1 MFKDKII
8 LNSTN
13 PLEIYGEENEKLNLI
28 QSYFPDIKIVARG
41 IEIILEGEEAG
52 VQKIKKLFI
61 DIIDY
66 VKKNEYLNN
75 KDLQKLMRNN
85 LTNKFLDV
93 NFQLTGRNGNLIKPK
108 TINQKKMIQLSY
120 VNNLLFVLGP
130 AGTGKTYTAIVLASK
145 ALKEKQFKKII
156 LTRPAVEA
164 GENLGFLPGDLYD
177 KLSPYMRPLYD
188 SLNDIFEKKTLNSY
202 LNNNVI
208 EIVPLAFMR
217 GRTLD
222 NAFIILDEAQNT
234 TIEQMKMF
242 LTRMGPSAKFIVCG
256 DISQVDLP
264 RNQKSGLIHAST
276 ILNDIKNIGFIK
288 FDEDDVIRH
297 KLVKQI
303 IKAYK
308 K

>member
-8 LNSTN
+8 LDSIN
-13 PLEIYGEENEKLNLI
+13 PLEIYGEENEKINLI
-28 QSYFPDIKIVARG
+28 KSYFPDLKITARG
-41 IEIILEGEEAG
+41 LTVMFEGEEKS
-52 VQKIKKLFI
+52 VKKIKKLII

-66 VKKNEYLNN
+66 AKQNKHLNN
-75 KDLQKLMRNN
+75 NDIQHLITQDVAGEVLE
-85 LTNKFLDV
+85 V
-93 NFQLTGRNGNLIKPK
+93 NFQLIGKNGNLIKPK

-120 VNNLLFVLGP
+120 QNNLLFVLGP
-130 AGTGKTYTAIVLASK
+130 AGTGKTYTAIALASK
-145 ALKEKQFKKII
+145 AFKEKQYKKII

-188 SLNDIFEKKTLNSY
+188 ALNDIFEEKKLTSY
-202 LNNNVI
+202 LNNNLI

-222 NAFIILDEAQNT
+222 NAFIILDEAQNA

-242 LTRMGPSAKFIVCG
+242 LTRMGPSSQFIICG
-256 DISQVDLP
+256 DVSQVDLP
-264 RNQKSGLIHAST
+264 SNQKSGLIHAT
-276 ILNDIKNIGFIK
+276 KILNNIKNIGFIK
-288 FDEDDVIRH
+288 FDEHDVIRH
-297 KLVKQI
+297 TLVKHI

>member
-28 QSYFPDIKIVARG
+28 QSYFPEIKIVARG
-41 IEIILEGEEAG
+41 IEIIFEGEEGG
-52 VQKIKKLFI
+52 VKKIKKIFL

-75 KDLQKLMRNN
+75 KDLQKLMSND
-85 LTNKFLDV
+85 LTNKFIDV
-93 NFQLTGRNGNLIKPK
+93 DFQLTGRNGNLIKPK

-120 VNNLLFVLGP
+120 VKNLLFVLGP

-188 SLNDIFEKKTLNSY
+188 ALNDIFEEKKLNSY

>member
-8 LNSTN
+8 LDSIN
-13 PLEIYGEENEKLNLI
+13 PLEIYGEENEKINLI
-28 QSYFPDIKIVARG
+28 KSYFPDLKITARG
-41 IEIILEGEEAG
+41 LTVMFEGEEKS
-52 VQKIKKLFI
+52 VKKIKKLII

-66 VKKNEYLNN
+66 AKQNKHLNN
-75 KDLQKLMRNN
+75 NDIQHLITQDVPGEV
-85 LTNKFLDV
+85 LDV
-93 NFQLTGRNGNLIKPK
+93 NFQLIGKNGNLIKPK

-120 VNNLLFVLGP
+120 QNNLLFVLGP
-130 AGTGKTYTAIVLASK
+130 AGTGKTYTAIALASK
-145 ALKEKQFKKII
+145 AFKEKQYKKII

-188 SLNDIFEKKTLNSY
+188 ALNDIFEEKKLTSY
-202 LNNNVI
+202 LNNNLI

-222 NAFIILDEAQNT
+222 NAFIILDEAQNA

-242 LTRMGPSAKFIVCG
+242 LTRMGPSSQFIICG
-256 DISQVDLP
+256 DVSQVDLP
-264 RNQKSGLIHAST
+264 SNQKSGLIHAT
-276 ILNDIKNIGFIK
+276 KILNNIKNIGFIK
-288 FDEDDVIRH
+288 FDEHDVIRH
-297 KLVKQI
+297 TLVKHI

>member
-8 LNSTN
+8 LDSIN
-13 PLEIYGEENEKLNLI
+13 PLEIYGEENEKINLI
-28 QSYFPDIKIVARG
+28 KSYFPDLKITARG
-41 IEIILEGEEAG
+41 LTVMFEGEEKS
-52 VQKIKKLFI
+52 VKKIKKLII

-66 VKKNEYLNN
+66 AKQNKHLNN
-75 KDLQKLMRNN
+75 NDIQHLITQDAPGEV
-85 LTNKFLDV
+85 LDV
-93 NFQLTGRNGNLIKPK
+93 NFQLIGKNGNLIKPK

-120 VNNLLFVLGP
+120 QNNLLFVLGP
-130 AGTGKTYTAIVLASK
+130 AGTGKTYTAIALASK
-145 ALKEKQFKKII
+145 AFKEKQYKKII

-188 SLNDIFEKKTLNSY
+188 ALNDIFEEKKLTSY
-202 LNNNVI
+202 LNNNLI

-222 NAFIILDEAQNT
+222 NAFIILDEAQNA

-242 LTRMGPSAKFIVCG
+242 LTRMGPSSQFIICG
-256 DISQVDLP
+256 DVSQVDLP
-264 RNQKSGLIHAST
+264 SNQKSGLIHAT
-276 ILNDIKNIGFIK
+276 KILNNIKNIGFIK
-288 FDEDDVIRH
+288 FDEHDVIRH
-297 KLVKQI
+297 TLVKHI

>member
-52 VQKIKKLFI
+52 VQKIKKLFV

-93 NFQLTGRNGNLIKPK
+93 DFQLTGRNGNLIKPK

-188 SLNDIFEKKTLNSY
+188 SLNDIFEEKKLNSY

>member
-13 PLEIYGEENEKLNLI
+13 LIEIYGEENEKINFI
-28 QSYFPDIKIVARG
+28 NSYFPDIKIVARG
-41 IEIILEGEEAG
+41 VEIIFEGEEIG
-52 VQKIKKLFI
+52 VKKIKQLFI

-66 VKKNEYLNN
+66 AKKNKYLT
-75 KDLQKLMRNN
+75 KHDIEKLMRNDMQHN
-85 LTNKFLDV
+85 VLDID
-93 NFQLTGRNGNLIKPK
+93 FQLFGRSGNIIKPK
-108 TINQKKMIQLSY
+108 TLNQKKMIQLSY
-120 VNNLLFVLGP
+120 KNNLLFVLGP
-130 AGTGKTYTAIVLASK
+130 AGTGKTYTAIALASK
-145 ALKEKQFKKII
+145 ALKEKQCKKII

-188 SLNDIFEKKTLNSY
+188 ALHDIFEEKKLTSY
-202 LNNNVI
+202 LNNNLI

-242 LTRMGPSAKFIVCG
+242 LTRMGPSAQFIVCG
-256 DISQVDLP
+256 DVSQVDLP
-264 RNQKSGLIHAST
+264 RNQKSGLIHASK
-276 ILNDIKNIGFIK
+276 ILNDINNIAFIK

>member
-1 MFKDKII
+1 M
-8 LNSTN
+8 
-13 PLEIYGEENEKLNLI
+13 
-28 QSYFPDIKIVARG
+28 
-41 IEIILEGEEAG
+41 
-52 VQKIKKLFI
+52 
-61 DIIDY
+61 
-66 VKKNEYLNN
+66 
-75 KDLQKLMRNN
+75 
-85 LTNKFLDV
+85 
-93 NFQLTGRNGNLIKPK
+93 
-108 TINQKKMIQLSY
+108 
-120 VNNLLFVLGP
+120 
-130 AGTGKTYTAIVLASK
+130 
-145 ALKEKQFKKII
+145 
-156 LTRPAVEA
+156 TRPAVEA

-188 SLNDIFEKKTLNSY
+188 ALHDIFEEKKLTTY
-202 LNNNVI
+202 LNNNLI

-242 LTRMGPSAKFIVCG
+242 LTRMGPSAQFIVCG
-256 DISQVDLP
+256 DVSQVDLP
-264 RNQKSGLIHAST
+264 RNQKSGLIHASK
-276 ILNDIKNIGFIK
+276 ILNDINNIGFIK